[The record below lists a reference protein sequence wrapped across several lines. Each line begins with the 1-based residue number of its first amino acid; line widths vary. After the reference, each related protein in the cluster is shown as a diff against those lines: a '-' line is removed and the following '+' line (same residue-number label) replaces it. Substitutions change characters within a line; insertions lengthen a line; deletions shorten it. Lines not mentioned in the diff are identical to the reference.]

1 MPSNIQCPSNPSK
14 FHIFLH
20 VECHDNIILINQVNK
35 SQSSISFLLKVVCFY
50 QSAMNEIRFFG
61 NFVFNYISY
70 FYLKS
75 KNPHLLRNKIQNYEN
90 PVLSNF
96 ISFV

>member
-35 SQSSISFLLKVVCFY
+35 SQSSISFLFKAVCFY
-50 QSAMNEIRFFG
+50 QSAKNEIRFQ
-61 NFVFNYISY
+61 V
-70 FYLKS
+70 KS
-75 KNPHLLRNKIQNYEN
+75 INNEEIRI
-90 PVLSNF
+90 
-96 ISFV
+96 

>member
-35 SQSSISFLLKVVCFY
+35 SQSSISFLFKVVCFY
-50 QSAMNEIRFFG
+50 QSAMNFG
-61 NFVFNYISY
+61 NLVFNYISY

-75 KNPHLLRNKIQNYEN
+75 KTLIFLEIRFRIMKT
-90 PVLSNF
+90 LF
-96 ISFV
+96 